1 MKDYAAL
8 IPTATAEDVRWLV
21 WEAADK
27 REIGFSEFRRIVKAA
42 ERRLDQLE
50 SMENGDSG
58 IRSAGSGG
66 DRPVRP
72 ASRVKMKG
80 WPECFLCGLWRPLS
94 QECSGV
100 DSQGEKPCEVM
111 PRESYKRIT
120 RRVERWT
127 QVLKK

>member
-42 ERRLDQLE
+42 ERRLDEIERL
-50 SMENGDSG
+50 ENGNSR
-58 IRSAGSGG
+58 IRSAGSGS

-80 WPECFLCGLWRPLS
+80 WPECFRCDLWRPLS
-94 QECSGV
+94 QECSGINP
-100 DSQGEKPCEVM
+100 QGKTPCEVM
-111 PRESYKRIT
+111 SRKAYKYMGRDD
-120 RRVERWT
+120 
-127 QVLKK
+127 

>member
-27 REIGFSEFRRIVKAA
+27 REIGFADFRRIVKAA

-50 SMENGDSG
+50 SMENGNS
-58 IRSAGSGG
+58 RLCPAGFGS

-80 WPECFLCGLWRPLS
+80 WPECFRCDLWRPLS
-94 QECSGV
+94 QECGGV
-100 DSQGEKPCEVM
+100 NPQGKTPCEVM
-111 PRESYKRIT
+111 SRKAYKYM
-120 RRVERWT
+120 RRDD
-127 QVLKK
+127 

>member
-42 ERRLDQLE
+42 ERRLDEIERLE
-50 SMENGDSG
+50 GSNP
-58 IRSAGSGG
+58 RLCPAGSGG

-72 ASRVKMKG
+72 ASRMKMKG
-80 WPECFLCGLWRPLS
+80 WPECFRCDLWRPLS
-94 QECSGV
+94 QECSGINP
-100 DSQGEKPCEVM
+100 QGKTPCEVM
-111 PRESYKRIT
+111 SRKAYKYQ
-120 RRVERWT
+120 RRDD
-127 QVLKK
+127 

>member
-8 IPTATAEDVRWLV
+8 IHTATAEDVRWLV

-42 ERRLDQLE
+42 ERRLDEFE
-50 SMENGDSG
+50 SVEDGNPR
-58 IRSAGSGG
+58 IHPVGSGG

-80 WPECFLCGLWRPLS
+80 WPECFRCDLWRPLS
-94 QECSGV
+94 QECSGINL
-100 DSQGEKPCEVM
+100 QGKTPCEVM
-111 PRESYKRIT
+111 SRKAYKYQ
-120 RRVERWT
+120 RRDD
-127 QVLKK
+127 

>member
-27 REIGFSEFRRIVKAA
+27 REIGFADFRRIVKVA

-50 SMENGDSG
+50 SMENGGSG

-66 DRPVRP
+66 DHPVRP
-72 ASRVKMKG
+72 ASRMKMKG
-80 WPECFLCGLWRPLS
+80 WPECFRCDLWRPLS
-94 QECSGV
+94 QECNAV
-100 DSQGEKPCEVM
+100 NPQGKTPCEIM
-111 PRESYKRIT
+111 SRKAYKYQ
-120 RRVERWT
+120 RRDD
-127 QVLKK
+127 

>member
-27 REIGFSEFRRIVKAA
+27 REIGFADFRRIVKTA

-72 ASRVKMKG
+72 ESPVKEKG
-80 WPECFLCGLWRPLS
+80 WPDCFRCDLWRPLS
-94 QECSGV
+94 QECGGV
-100 DSQGEKPCEVM
+100 NPQGKTPCGVM
-111 PRESYKRIT
+111 SRKAYKYT
-120 RRVERWT
+120 RRDD
-127 QVLKK
+127 

>member
-8 IPTATAEDVRWLV
+8 IPTATMEDVLWLV

-27 REIGFSEFRRIVKAA
+27 REIGFSEFRRIVKSA

-58 IRSAGSGG
+58 IRSSGSHS

-72 ASRVKMKG
+72 ASPVKKLRG
-80 WPECFLCGLWRPLS
+80 WPKCERCELYTFEE
-94 QECSGV
+94 ECSETDQYG
-100 DSQGEKPCEVM
+100 KHPCEVM
-111 PRESYKRIT
+111 SRKAYKYQ
-120 RRVERWT
+120 RRDD
-127 QVLKK
+127 

>member
-8 IPTATAEDVRWLV
+8 IHTATAEDVRWLV
-21 WEAADK
+21 WEAANK
-27 REIGFSEFRRIVKAA
+27 REIGFSEFRRIVKSA

-58 IRSAGSGG
+58 IRSAGSGS

-80 WPECFLCGLWRPLS
+80 WPECFRCDLWRPLS
-94 QECSGV
+94 QECGGV
-100 DSQGEKPCEVM
+100 NPQGKTPCEVM
-111 PRESYKRIT
+111 SRKAYKYM
-120 RRVERWT
+120 RRDD
-127 QVLKK
+127 

>member
-8 IPTATAEDVRWLV
+8 IPTATAEDICWMV
-21 WEAADK
+21 WESADK
-27 REIGFSEFRRIVKAA
+27 REIGFADFRRIVKTA

-72 ASRVKMKG
+72 TSRVKMKG
-80 WPECFLCGLWRPLS
+80 WPECFRCDLWRPLS
-94 QECSGV
+94 QECSGINP
-100 DSQGEKPCEVM
+100 QGKTPCEVM
-111 PRESYKRIT
+111 SRKAYKYL
-120 RRVERWT
+120 RRDD
-127 QVLKK
+127 

>member
-27 REIGFSEFRRIVKAA
+27 REIGFSEFRRIVKTA

-58 IRSAGSGG
+58 IRPAGFGS

-80 WPECFLCGLWRPLS
+80 WPECFRCDLWRPLS
-94 QECSGV
+94 QECGGINA
-100 DSQGEKPCEVM
+100 QGKAPCKVM
-111 PRESYKRIT
+111 SRKAYEYL
-120 RRVERWT
+120 RRDD
-127 QVLKK
+127 

>member
-8 IPTATAEDVRWLV
+8 IPTAIAEDVCWLV
-21 WEAADK
+21 WEAANK
-27 REIGFSEFRRIVKAA
+27 REIGFSEFCRIVKVA

-58 IRSAGSGG
+58 IHPAGSGG

-80 WPECFLCGLWRPLS
+80 WPECFRCDLWRHLS
-94 QECSGV
+94 QQCGAINKDGLS
-100 DSQGEKPCEVM
+100 PCEVM
-111 PRESYKRIT
+111 SRKMYKYLRK
-120 RRVERWT
+120 EE
-127 QVLKK
+127 